1 MRFRAGG
8 QGIKRERYGRK
19 SVSAAPYFQTCFKSF
34 VAARKGWY
42 DAGKRRFRMD
52 KWQKRFFDLA
62 RLVATWSKDPSSQV
76 GAVIVDDKKRIVS
89 VGFNGLPIGVED
101 TKERLENREIKYEL
115 IVHAEAN
122 AILTAPKSVAGC
134 TIYVYPYLPCSRC
147 AGAIIQS
154 GIKRVIVED
163 RPIPER
169 WRANFDLAKTI
180 LTEAGVEVDIVPL
193 DE

>member
-1 MRFRAGG
+1 
-8 QGIKRERYGRK
+8 
-19 SVSAAPYFQTCFKSF
+19 
-34 VAARKGWY
+34 
-42 DAGKRRFRMD
+42 MD

-62 RLVATWSKDPSSQV
+62 QLVATWSKDPSSQV

-101 TKERLENREIKYEL
+101 TEERLNKRELKYEL

-154 GIKRVIVED
+154 GIKRVVVED
-163 RPIPER
+163 RPIPDR
-169 WRANFDLAKTI
+169 WLENFNLAKTI
-180 LTEAGVEVDIVPL
+180 LEEAGVKVDIIPS
-193 DE
+193 DR

>member
-1 MRFRAGG
+1 MN
-8 QGIKRERYGRK
+8 
-19 SVSAAPYFQTCFKSF
+19 
-34 VAARKGWY
+34 
-42 DAGKRRFRMD
+42 

-62 RLVATWSKDPSSQV
+62 KLVATWSKDPSSQV

-89 VGFNGLPIGVED
+89 VGFNGLPIGVKD
-101 TKERLENREIKYEL
+101 TEERLNTREIKYEL

-134 TIYVYPYLPCSRC
+134 TIYVHPYLPCSRC

-154 GIKRVIVED
+154 GIKKVVVED

-169 WRANFDLAKTI
+169 WLNNFMLAKSI
-180 LTEAGVEVDIVPL
+180 LEEAGVEIEIVAED
-193 DE
+193 DEAKN

>member
-1 MRFRAGG
+1 
-8 QGIKRERYGRK
+8 
-19 SVSAAPYFQTCFKSF
+19 
-34 VAARKGWY
+34 
-42 DAGKRRFRMD
+42 MD

-101 TKERLENREIKYEL
+101 TVERLNNRELKYEL

-122 AILTAPKSVAGC
+122 AILTAPKSVTEC

-154 GIKRVIVED
+154 GIKKVVVPDLE
-163 RPIPER
+163 IPER
-169 WRANFDLAKTI
+169 WIDNFNLSKTV
-180 LTEAGVEVDIVPL
+180 LEEAGVEVLIVPL